1 MWRLPRDVRH
11 LLREMLWHLQN
22 LGYVT
27 LLKKWLFLVSFDEKC
42 LFSTSEK
49 DYFFEKLDRRSW
61 ESSSKK
67 VGLHN
72 TMQFHLFFRTVKT
85 IGLHLISIKRYSKNA
100 HPSYFLKW
108 IIVLGLDYLYN
119 KSWREGLRVLQTR
132 LCFIK

>member
-1 MWRLPRDVRH
+1 MDFAQKSDFFSYLSMKTVSFQP
-11 LLREMLWHLQN
+11 
-22 LGYVT
+22 
-27 LLKKWLFLVSFDEKC
+27 LKKH
-42 LFSTSEK
+42 
-49 DYFFEKLDRRSW
+49 YFFEKLDRRSW

-119 KSWREGLRVLQTR
+119 KSWREGLRVLAEQT
-132 LCFIK
+132 LLYQISYNSKKFCKANMEKMFKY